1 MWQSWCAGTTASRYL
16 RPHIRV
22 ANVPGRQGLRS
33 VDTSRLAVPQ
43 SRVGGKEAYGLIFS
57 IHFLNV
63 FPVGKRPQYT
73 DHYFSQ
79 YKKTAASHAQ

>member
-1 MWQSWCAGTTASRYL
+1 VMIYLFIYDSQLQNGKMVSYKVSIKWLTT
-16 RPHIRV
+16 
-22 ANVPGRQGLRS
+22 
-33 VDTSRLAVPQ
+33 
-43 SRVGGKEAYGLIFS
+43 RVGGKGAYGLIFS